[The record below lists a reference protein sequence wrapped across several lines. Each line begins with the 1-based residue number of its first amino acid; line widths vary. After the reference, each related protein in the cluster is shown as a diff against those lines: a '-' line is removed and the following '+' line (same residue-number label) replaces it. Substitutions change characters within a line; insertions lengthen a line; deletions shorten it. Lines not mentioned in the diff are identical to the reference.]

1 MTPEQISIKVAFE
14 SKSKEEQEK
23 IQTAYIL
30 ERGRASSV
38 RNTIRKLETE
48 RKNSTNEFTR
58 RRLERE
64 IGQKK
69 GELRRIEQEQKQEN
83 FFENFFKK
91 LLGMD

>member
-1 MTPEQISIKVAFE
+1 MTPEQTAIKIAFE

-23 IQTAYIL
+23 IQTAYLI

-38 RNTIRKLETE
+38 REAIRRLETE
-48 RKNSTNEFTR
+48 RKNSTNEFTQ

-64 IGQKK
+64 IGRKK
-69 GELRRIEQEQKQEN
+69 GELRRIEQEQNQEN